1 MSSWAEKSEAL
12 NLDSSLW
19 YSDVV
24 STCDYWVP
32 EGMRPMN
39 LISGLTMFCTKLL
52 GPFLIQ
58 DLSQSSAAAVTPASG
73 CWWRTAAVVAAGAA
87 HHSLDAGGA
96 SRGAKRSQGC
106 DDSGGCSIGLV
117 FSN

>member
-1 MSSWAEKSEAL
+1 MSSWADP

-19 YSDVV
+19 YNAVV
-24 STCDYWVP
+24 STCDCWV
-32 EGMRPMN
+32 N
-39 LISGLTMFCTKLL
+39 LISGLTVFCSKLL
-52 GPFLIQ
+52 SPFLIQ

-96 SRGAKRSQGC
+96 ARGAIATFL
-106 DDSGGCSIGLV
+106 DMI
-117 FSN
+117 